1 MPSTLLTKTSPY
13 PIDQPVVEAI
23 ALSVPDSAYST
34 TLLVSEGTITLPDET
49 LALITQ
55 DSASSGAK
63 FGVRAMLSRFFK
75 QEFRAKVKKML
86 PWFISGSI
94 LAINLTIHAPIAVI
108 GAALTALM
116 VQVIKGIIK
125 SNPFCQKLWAK
136 LLAKAGMEE
145 KDVPWIK
152 ISSIG
157 IGSWIAAAAP
167 SLAFLETAETMV
179 TGLFTQAAGAGGAGG
194 ADVTTLVPLLFGVIR
209 VVFIIYVL
217 VALVRVVSA
226 FRNDEDWATAA
237 RIPMIVILCV
247 VLGDALSA
255 LIAKGSKAAGG

>member
-1 MPSTLLTKTSPY
+1 MPSTLLEKT
-13 PIDQPVVEAI
+13 IEAVVEMPTAEAI
-23 ALSVPDSAYST
+23 SLSESDSLYSA
-34 TLLVSEGTITLPDET
+34 TLLTSGLTIDIPAESLGLITLET
-49 LALITQ
+49 
-55 DSASSGAK
+55 ASPETKYG
-63 FGVRAMLSRFFK
+63 FRAMFSRFFK

-116 VQVIKGIIK
+116 VQVLKSIIK

-145 KDVPWIK
+145 KDVPWVK

-157 IGSWIAAAAP
+157 IGSWLAAAAP
-167 SLAFLETAETMV
+167 SLAFLETAEAMV
-179 TGLFTQAAGAGGAGG
+179 TGLFTQAAGAGGAG

-217 VALVRVVSA
+217 VALVRVVVA
-226 FRNDEDWATAA
+226 FRNDEDWSTAA
-237 RIPMIVILCV
+237 RIPLIVVLCV